1 MPILLNEVQLLI
13 DGKDIHFL
21 LTGSSAR
28 KLKRKGTNLLGG
40 RARIRNL
47 HPMIFTELGK
57 HFKLHKAL
65 NIGLLPSIYFSDA
78 PDEDLYYWRS
88 TNGQEVDFI
97 LNDITAIEAKSKF
110 KKMNVYFT

>member
-1 MPILLNEVQLLI
+1 MLNEVQLLI
-13 DGKDIHFL
+13 DENNIYFL

-47 HPMIFTELGK
+47 HPFIFSELLDC
-57 HFKLHKAL
+57 FDLNRAL

-78 PDEDLYYWRS
+78 PSEDLESYIDYTKKGDLFFRRS
-88 TNGQEVDFI
+88 INGQEVDFI
-97 LNDITAIEAKSKF
+97 LNDIYNELKGF
-110 KKMNVYFT
+110 